1 MPRHQQRA
9 TQSDD
14 EHSAPPTPRS
24 SNHES
29 HGRIEA
35 WFEDHEDN
43 IQVFLIKMN
52 KKQINIPKVLR
63 FSWLR
68 AEGFESL
75 FQQLKHQKLKTFL
88 ELSGKN
94 YPDLVKVFF
103 SNLEF
108 KNDMLLSSIKGIQME
123 INKKAWK
130 DVVGL
135 KTRGVQVRKGETE
148 VVPEF
153 NKVQYYGQC
162 LRNPAAEI
170 KHFHV
175 GGLKVD
181 QRLLAMI
188 VTKIIV
194 PRGSNHSTL
203 NEGDLILMYC
213 IQHNIQ
219 VDWIYVFRDHM
230 LKAKRLTNFR
240 LPYVVLVSKFIEY
253 FGIDVEG
260 ELEESTGLLNH
271 TSNQNLHKIGFLK
284 VGNAWTVVSVVVS
297 GAHDHE
303 ASSSGANQKE
313 EPTTGTMDLTPYN
326 PPKDRGHVYSHFE
339 RMVLNQLYELNVS
352 QHAHHNYCNERFNAL
367 DGQIQDIHDML
378 NSFQTIND
386 P

>member
-1 MPRHQQRA
+1 MPRRSQRA

-14 EHSAPPTPRS
+14 EHSTPPTPRS
-24 SNHES
+24 PNHES

-43 IQVFLIKMN
+43 IQVFLIEMN
-52 KKQINIPKVLR
+52 RKQISIPKVLR

-75 FQQLKHQKLKTFL
+75 FQQLKHQKLKSFL
-88 ELSGKN
+88 ELSGKI

-103 SNLEF
+103 TNLEF
-108 KNDMLLSSIKGIQME
+108 KNDVLLSSIKGVQME
-123 INKKAWK
+123 INKRAWK

-135 KTRGVQVRKGETE
+135 KPRGVQVRKGETGA
-148 VVPEF
+148 VPEF
-153 NKVQYYGQC
+153 NKMQYYGQC
-162 LRNPAAEI
+162 LRNPIAEI

-181 QRLLAMI
+181 QRLLGMI
-188 VTKIIV
+188 VTKILV
-194 PRGSNHSTL
+194 PHGSNHSTL
-203 NEGDLILMYC
+203 NEGDLTLMYC

-230 LKAKRLTNFR
+230 LKAKRLKDFR

-253 FGIDVEG
+253 FGIDVED

-271 TSNQNLHKIGFLK
+271 TSNQNLHKMGFIK
-284 VGNAWTVVSVVVS
+284 VGNGWTTAGAVVG

-303 ASSSGANQKE
+303 AGPSGTNQEE
-313 EPTTGTMDLTPYN
+313 EPTAEPMDLIPYN
-326 PPKDRGHVYSHFE
+326 PPEDRGPVYSHFK
-339 RMVLNQLYELNVS
+339 RMVLNQLHELNVS
-352 QHAHHNYCNERFNAL
+352 QAL
-367 DGQIQDIHDML
+367 CVCL
-378 NSFQTIND
+378 VVFQVCKRVLAVLV
-386 P
+386 